1 MMSKKI
7 GTLTFYGKYAFRT
20 EGASVTC
27 CVKSLQLLRKQI
39 KSPFLKVFFS
49 LKNIVE
55 LKKYWRLINP
65 RKKMGLATYLIR

>member
-27 CVKSLQLLRKQI
+27 CVKSLQLLK
-39 KSPFLKVFFS
+39 KKKLDPLLNHLK
-49 LKNIVE
+49 KNYIE
-55 LKKYWRLINP
+55 LKKY
-65 RKKMGLATYLIR
+65 

>member
-27 CVKSLQLLRKQI
+27 CVKSLQLLK
-39 KSPFLKVFFS
+39 KKKKLDPLLNYSK
-49 LKNIVE
+49 KNYIE
-55 LKKYWRLINP
+55 LKKY
-65 RKKMGLATYLIR
+65 

>member
-27 CVKSLQLLRKQI
+27 CVKSLQLLK
-39 KSPFLKVFFS
+39 KKLDPLLNHLK
-49 LKNIVE
+49 KNYIE
-55 LKKYWRLINP
+55 LKKY
-65 RKKMGLATYLIR
+65 